1 VVNTIDDFLQILA
14 DRDVNSEVL
23 ASLPKG
29 AAVELGEASQ
39 FDGREWMQATVKEGT
54 SGFVLAP
61 SARGHTT
68 LASERPVPAGIAL
81 TDKRARENRPDP
93 LAGVGGWLI
102 LLLVGLLLTP
112 VLTVYAVAVFGEI
125 WTDPWFLTS
134 AIGGGAI
141 AGSSLL
147 VAVALL
153 NRWPTAPR
161 LAQALLITS
170 WIFWS
175 GLYLMV
181 GITGGSTQFATAVV
195 FSIPSTI
202 LWVRY
207 FAVSWRV
214 HVTYGPMPVGRLR
227 LRPAAALSIIT
238 AIAVCL
244 GGIVIANHRRQL
256 WSNFRSEEGFYSVDA
271 PGEPRRSSLPD
282 GTTQVLF
289 GNDIH
294 GFAVLYAATPE
305 GVNTQTYLE
314 KLRDKTI
321 NNVNGSVVST
331 SQFTNDG
338 YSGLEFNATFQ
349 AKGATGDLFGRV
361 YRAGTKGFLLLV
373 SGPQGGRTASD
384 AGRFFRSF
392 QMRTSQ

>member
-1 VVNTIDDFLQILA
+1 MFCPECGKEIPDVSRFCLGCGHSMEAITMLAGRQDERTFVTEPSAVERTRALQALEDSRTKGEDTNSEDPLGNFAPPGPTRASQVVNTIDDFLQILA

-39 FDGREWMQATVKEGT
+39 LGGREWMQATVKEGT

-68 LASERPVPAGIAL
+68 LASERLVPAGIAL

-141 AGSSLL
+141 AGSSLF

-170 WIFWS
+170 WSFWS

-214 HVTYGPMPVGRLR
+214 HVTYGPKPVGRLR

-244 GGIVIANHRRQL
+244 GGIVVANHRRQL
-256 WSNFRSEEGFYSVDA
+256 WSNFRSEQGFYSVDA
-271 PGEPRRSSLPD
+271 PGEREC
-282 GTTQVLF
+282 
-289 GNDIH
+289 
-294 GFAVLYAATPE
+294 PE
-305 GVNTQTYLE
+305 
-314 KLRDKTI
+314 
-321 NNVNGSVVST
+321 
-331 SQFTNDG
+331 
-338 YSGLEFNATFQ
+338 
-349 AKGATGDLFGRV
+349 
-361 YRAGTKGFLLLV
+361 
-373 SGPQGGRTASD
+373 
-384 AGRFFRSF
+384 FR
-392 QMRTSQ
+392 